1 MIEIEGLH
9 ERSEA
14 KRPSNDGRTL
24 GRDEL
29 LVECIYDNIGA
40 YKGYP
45 HLGSLILRNLV
56 WMAYDDSNIFIVG
69 VIAFSSYL

>member
-1 MIEIEGLH
+1 MSVLKRNARATTEGRWA
-9 ERSEA
+9 ETNYW
-14 KRPSNDGRTL
+14 SNVY
-24 GRDEL
+24 E
-29 LVECIYDNIGA
+29 NIGA